1 MGELQSGR
9 ADIAAFPLTLV
20 PGRPNDIDI
29 TYSYISGEQQT
40 AGARACVPSRQ
51 VMHPATPERN
61 PCMPLPLVVI

>member
-29 TYSYISGEQQT
+29 TYSYISGEQELDAALT
-40 AGARACVPSRQ
+40 
-51 VMHPATPERN
+51 
-61 PCMPLPLVVI
+61 CMPGAQA